1 MAHEREN
8 GRLNTALLGNIS
20 LNKDVSQTPDS
31 IRKVFERRSGEAK
44 IGKEAE
50 CIANEHSESIFNE
63 ASLSAD
69 TFRTEPNTHYYYNGA
84 LMSTWVL
91 LVVTL
96 INTVNNHG
104 DKGTS
109 PMVAMQE
116 FNSQKTCMDARTQLI
131 KMNPAISASCVLK

>member
-1 MAHEREN
+1 MRGRT

-20 LNKDVSQTPDS
+20 LNRDVSQTPDS

-50 CIANEHSESIFNE
+50 GVLNKHSESIFNE
-63 ASLSAD
+63 ASPNAD
-69 TFRTEPNTHYYYNGA
+69 TFRTEPNTHYYNGA